1 MRIITATLAA
11 LLCCA
16 APAAADTA
24 YDQLKKGASG
34 ADIFDGGARA
44 GAPAASLKGG
54 TTVQAAVPA
63 AEVKDKAEKK
73 ATAGKVKKAAPYVY
87 ITVVSL
93 LIGLAIFGFSAPALA
108 FAAAASLA
116 GIFIFQLFR

>member
-1 MRIITATLAA
+1 MRITHAILAA

-34 ADIFDGGARA
+34 ADIFDGGGRT
-44 GAPAASLKGG
+44 GASVASLKGG
-54 TTVQAAVPA
+54 TTVQTAVPA

-73 ATAGKVKKAAPYVY
+73 AAAGKVKKIAPYVY

-93 LIGLAIFGFSAPALA
+93 LVGLAIFGFAAPALA
-108 FAAAASLA
+108 FTAAASLA
-116 GIFIFQLFR
+116 GIFIFQFLR